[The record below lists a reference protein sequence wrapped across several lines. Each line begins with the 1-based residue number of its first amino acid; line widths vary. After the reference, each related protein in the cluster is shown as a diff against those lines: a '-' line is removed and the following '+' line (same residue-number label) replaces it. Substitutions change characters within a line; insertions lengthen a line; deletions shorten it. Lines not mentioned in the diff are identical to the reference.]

1 MKIMLEATNI
11 TKNYQDNTTIV
22 TGLNNV
28 SLSVEKSE
36 FVAIMGTSG
45 SGKSTLMHSLSGLD
59 RVDEG
64 EIIVAN
70 QVISNMTEDEL
81 TNFRRLNSGFVF
93 QQPTLIKN
101 LNLLDNI
108 ILPSLNHSKISK
120 EELIEKANKLMTD
133 MGIGELGSRSINQ
146 VSGGQLQRAGICRAL
161 INQPKIIFADEPTGA
176 LNSKASEEI
185 MILLENI
192 NQKGTTILL
201 VTHDIKVAA
210 SADRVLLMKDGNIID
225 DKKFEK
231 IEKNKRILQITDW
244 LTEHNI

>member
-108 ILPSLNHSKISK
+108 ILPSLHHSKMSK
-120 EELIEKANKLMTD
+120 EELIKKARKLMTD

>member
-244 LTEHNI
+244 LTKHNI

>member
-133 MGIGELGSRSINQ
+133 MGIGELGSRGINQ

-210 SADRVLLMKDGNIID
+210 SADRVLLMKDGNIIG

>member
-28 SLSVEKSE
+28 SLIVEKSE

-133 MGIGELGSRSINQ
+133 MGIGELGSRGINQ

>member
-133 MGIGELGSRSINQ
+133 MGIGELGSRGINQ

-210 SADRVLLMKDGNIID
+210 SADRVLLMKDGNSI
-225 DKKFEK
+225 
-231 IEKNKRILQITDW
+231 
-244 LTEHNI
+244 

>member
-133 MGIGELGSRSINQ
+133 MGIGELGSRGINQ

>member
-59 RVDEG
+59 RVDQG

-133 MGIGELGSRSINQ
+133 MGIGELGSRGINQ